1 MKNSGKFQM
10 YDYGSAEANQQHYN
24 IVSWRL
30 TVTIYNPLCPYYYKS
45 NL

>member
-1 MKNSGKFQM
+1 MKNSEKFQM

-24 IVSWRL
+24 IVSRRL
-30 TVTIYNPLCPYYYKS
+30 TVTIDNPLCCYYCKS